1 MLLVGQQKGVRPV
14 KKLSGGVLVWLSFW
28 SEVQTCILPSCATA
42 THMSL
47 AWFGFTSLVP
57 AHLGSPGKMAVKRV
71 CVCVYSFYFVL
82 AALLLIPLELL
93 RLLHFLLVLY
103 SAADAVAAVTG
114 GNCRDNRVTCALCAG
129 GCCCCCSVSSLQPG
143 SGVMDHAVVHAHHT
157 IRDAILTC
165 NL

>member
-47 AWFGFTSLVP
+47 AGFGFTSLVP

-71 CVCVYSFYFVL
+71 CVCVQLLFCTSSFAANPSATL
-82 AALLLIPLELL
+82 APSAL
-93 RLLHFLLVLY
+93 
-103 SAADAVAAVTG
+103 
-114 GNCRDNRVTCALCAG
+114 
-129 GCCCCCSVSSLQPG
+129 SVG
-143 SGVMDHAVVHAHHT
+143 
-157 IRDAILTC
+157 AILRC
-165 NL
+165 